1 VSAALVAAVDV
12 GGTRIK
18 GALVDPSGSELVS
31 LTEPTPS
38 GLDAPGA
45 LVATVVA
52 AVDTLRSRAA
62 QAGHPVELSGCGV
75 VVPGI
80 VDDEEGVARW
90 SANLGWRDLPV
101 VEPLAD
107 ALSVP
112 VALGHDVR
120 AGLVAETRFGAAQG
134 FSNVLFM
141 PIGTGIAGALMLDGR
156 VVVAHGWSG
165 ELGHVVVSPGGPL
178 CGCGARGCLEAVAS
192 ASAIERAYAAS
203 TGERLGGDDIARLV
217 AGDDAAAGAVWATA
231 VEALARAVV
240 ITTTLT
246 GVSRVLVGGGLARAG
261 DVLLQPLREAVQAS
275 LTFQQVPTIVQ
286 AALGDRAGCLGAAC
300 LAFDLVRTPRHTLE
314 P

>member
-1 VSAALVAAVDV
+1 MALEVVAAVDV

-18 GALVDPSGSELVS
+18 SALVDRSGVELVS
-31 LTEPTPS
+31 LTEATPS
-38 GLDAPGA
+38 GLAAPGA
-45 LVATVVA
+45 LVAAVVA
-52 AVDTLRSRAA
+52 AVAELRARAGA
-62 QAGHPVELSGCGV
+62 RGEAVELSACGV

-80 VDDEEGVARW
+80 VDDQEGVARW
-90 SANLGWRDLPV
+90 SANLGWRELPV

-107 ALSVP
+107 LLGLP

-134 FSNVLFM
+134 FANVLFM

-165 ELGHVVVSPGGPL
+165 ELGHVVVTPGGPL

-192 ASAIERAYAAS
+192 ASAIERAYAAA
-203 TGERLGGDDIARLV
+203 TGERVGGDTVAQLV
-217 AGDDAAAGAVWATA
+217 ADGDAAASAVWVTA
-231 VEALARAVV
+231 VDALARAIVM
-240 ITTTLT
+240 TTTLT
-246 GVSRVLVGGGLARAG
+246 GVSRVLVGGGLASSG
-261 DVLLQPLREAVQAS
+261 EVLLAPLRAAVQSS

-300 LAFDLVRTPRHTLE
+300 LAFDLA
-314 P
+314 

>member
-1 VSAALVAAVDV
+1 MAPEVVAAVDI

-18 GALVDPSGSELVS
+18 AALVDRSGVELVS
-31 LTEPTPS
+31 LTEPTPP
-38 GLDAPGA
+38 GLATPGA
-45 LVATVVA
+45 LVSAVIASVA
-52 AVDTLRSRAA
+52 ALRDRAEA
-62 QAGHPVELSGCGV
+62 RGGAVALSACGV

-80 VDDEEGVARW
+80 VDDREGVARW
-90 SANLGWRDLPV
+90 SANLGWRELPV
-101 VEPLAD
+101 VKPLAD
-107 ALSVP
+107 LLALP

-165 ELGHVVVSPGGPL
+165 ELGHVVVTPGGPL
-178 CGCGARGCLEAVAS
+178 CGCGARGCLEAIAS
-192 ASAIERAYAAS
+192 ASAIERAYAAA
-203 TGERLGGDDIARLV
+203 TGQRVGGDAIAQLV
-217 AGDDAAAGAVWATA
+217 ADGDAAASAVWATA

-240 ITTTLT
+240 MTTTLT
-246 GVSRVLVGGGLARAG
+246 GVSRVLVGGGLARSG
-261 DVLLQPLREAVQAS
+261 EVLLEPLRAAVQSS

-300 LAFDLVRTPRHTLE
+300 LAFDLV
-314 P
+314 